1 MYVVVGE
8 GAAVRVHGGGAV
20 DDAVGDAAVGALGGV
35 LLGHPLVHVD
45 GGVADF
51 QQAGVL
57 GVGVCVGVDHGVGG
71 GAWGEE
77 VRHGNHL
84 HPKHQRQYLSANLAN
99 LLLLIIVKCH

>member
-1 MYVVVGE
+1 MVGE
-8 GAAVRVHGGGAV
+8 GGTVRVHGGLPA
-20 DDAVGDAAVGALGGV
+20 DDAVGGHPVGALGGV

-77 VRHGNHL
+77 IRHRFHHL
-84 HPKHQRQYLSANLAN
+84 CPLVLS
-99 LLLLIIVKCH
+99 CFQ